1 MTLRV
6 RTSLPSVPPAPR
18 VSVVVCADESTPFDG
33 LTAALDSVLRD
44 GDVHDVLV
52 VVDRAPRLRDHL
64 RHRYDDLLVVDNTR
78 TPGLAGSRDTGIESA
93 RGDVVAFLDADCVAH
108 AGWARALAAPFD
120 QVDVIAVVG
129 RTEPTW
135 PGAAS
140 SALPDDLL
148 WAVDCTPRSRPDGLV
163 GLDDVAGATVA
174 FRRWDLLQV
183 GGLASGV
190 DAREG
195 VPRGAEFVELCLR
208 LAADEP
214 EARVVSTSSARVS
227 RTVRPSRTRRSSVVG
242 AAVDRGVTQAALR
255 RSLGGEA
262 DTAVVP
268 GVTAAR
274 LASGAWRSF
283 VGRRRGTAVL
293 AAAAV
298 GLVAGRLLG
307 LLRGTHV
314 GLPIDQ
320 LEPLRSATVR
330 H

>member
-1 MTLRV
+1 VNR
-6 RTSLPSVPPAPR
+6 PAPR

-44 GDVHDVLV
+44 GDVHDVVV

-64 RHRYDDLLVVDNTR
+64 RHRYDDLVVVDNTR

-93 RGDVVAFLDADCVAH
+93 RGDVVAFLAADCVAH

-129 RTEPTW
+129 RTEATW
-135 PGAAS
+135 PGAAAS
-140 SALPDDLL
+140 TLPDDLL

-190 DAREG
+190 DVREG

-227 RTVRPSRTRRSSVVG
+227 RTVAPNETRWRSVAG
-242 AAVDRGVTQAALR
+242 AAFDRGVAQSALR
-255 RSLGGEA
+255 RSVGRDA
-262 DTAVVP
+262 DTGTVR
-268 GVTAAR
+268 GVTPGR
-274 LASGAWRSF
+274 LASVAWRSLL
-283 VGRRRGTAVL
+283 GRRPGASLLGVAALGL
-293 AAAAV
+293 AA
-298 GLVAGRLLG
+298 GRVRG
-307 LLRGTHV
+307 VLRGATV
-314 GLPIDQ
+314 GVPSEQ

>member
-1 MTLRV
+1 MNR
-6 RTSLPSVPPAPR
+6 PAPR
-18 VSVVVCADESTPFDG
+18 VSVVVCADGSTPFDG

-44 GDVHDVLV
+44 GDVHDVV
-52 VVDRAPRLRDHL
+52 AVVDRAPRLRDHL
-64 RHRYDDLLVVDNTR
+64 RHRYDDLVVVDNTR

-93 RGDVVAFLDADCVAH
+93 RGDVVAFLAADCVAH

-135 PGAAS
+135 PGTAA

-183 GGLASGV
+183 GGLASGL

-214 EARVVSTSSARVS
+214 EARVVSASLARVS
-227 RTVRPSRTRRSSVVG
+227 RTVHPGETRRRSVVG
-242 AAVDRGVTQAALR
+242 AAVDRGVAQVALR
-255 RSLGGEA
+255 RSIGGDGDG
-262 DTAVVP
+262 DTLR
-268 GVTAAR
+268 GVAFAR
-274 LASGAWRSF
+274 LASSAWSSF
-283 VGRRRGTAVL
+283 VGRRRGTTVL
-293 AAAAV
+293 AAAAIA
-298 GLVAGRLLG
+298 LVTGRLLG
-307 LLRGTHV
+307 RVRGTRI
-314 GLPIDQ
+314 GLPLDQ

-330 H
+330 R

>member
-1 MTLRV
+1 MNR
-6 RTSLPSVPPAPR
+6 PAPR

-64 RHRYDDLLVVDNTR
+64 RHRYDDLVVVDNTR

-129 RTEPTW
+129 RTEATW
-135 PGAAS
+135 PGTAA

-190 DAREG
+190 DARDA

-214 EARVVSTSSARVS
+214 EARIVSTSSARVS
-227 RTVRPSRTRRSSVVG
+227 RTVAPNETRWRSVAG
-242 AAVDRGVTQAALR
+242 AAFDRGVAQSALR
-255 RSLGGEA
+255 RSVGRDA
-262 DTAVVP
+262 DTGTVR
-268 GVTAAR
+268 GVTTGR
-274 LASGAWRSF
+274 LAS
-283 VGRRRGTAVL
+283 
-293 AAAAV
+293 
-298 GLVAGRLLG
+298 VAGRSLLG
-307 LLRGTHV
+307 RRPGAWLLGVAALGLAAGRVRGALRGATV
-314 GLPIDQ
+314 GVPSEH

>member
-1 MTLRV
+1 MNR
-6 RTSLPSVPPAPR
+6 PAPR

-64 RHRYDDLLVVDNTR
+64 RHRYDDLVVVDNTR

-108 AGWARALAAPFD
+108 AGWARALSAPFD

-129 RTEPTW
+129 RTEATW
-135 PGAAS
+135 PGAAA

-190 DAREG
+190 DARDA

-214 EARVVSTSSARVS
+214 EARIVSTSSARIS
-227 RTVRPSRTRRSSVVG
+227 RTVVPHETRRRSV
-242 AAVDRGVTQAALR
+242 AASAFDRGVAQTALR
-255 RSLGGEA
+255 RSSGRDV
-262 DTAVVP
+262 DTETERGITP
-268 GVTAAR
+268 GRTAAAALR
-274 LASGAWRSF
+274 LLGA
-283 VGRRRGTAVL
+283 RRRGAAMLAV
-293 AAAAV
+293 ASIA
-298 GLVAGRLLG
+298 LVAGRLVG
-307 LLRGTHV
+307 RLRGARIGV
-314 GLPIDQ
+314 PLED

>member
-1 MTLRV
+1 MNR
-6 RTSLPSVPPAPR
+6 PAPR

-64 RHRYDDLLVVDNTR
+64 RHRYDDLVVVDNTR

-129 RTEPTW
+129 RTEATW
-135 PGAAS
+135 SGAAA

-190 DAREG
+190 DVRDA

-227 RTVRPSRTRRSSVVG
+227 RTVRPGETSRRSVVG
-242 AAVDRGVTQAALR
+242 AAVDRGVAQIALR
-255 RSLGGEA
+255 RAVGGDGDA
-262 DTAVVP
+262 DTDRR
-268 GVTAAR
+268 VTAGR
-274 LASGAWRSF
+274 LASGAWRTLLR
-283 VGRRRGTAVL
+283 RRRGATVL
-293 AAAAV
+293 AAGSI
-298 GLVAGRLLG
+298 GLVTGRLLG
-307 LLRGTHV
+307 LVRGTRI
-314 GLPIDQ
+314 GLPVDQ